1 MIGNELKAWR
11 KKYGYSQKELAEALQ
26 VTNVTVSRWETGE
39 RKIPSFLQ
47 FALRYFELQAQKPV
61 KKNIKR
67 KGVRK

>member
-1 MIGNELKAWR
+1 MTGNELKEWR
-11 KKYGYSQKELAEALQ
+11 KKYGYSQVGLAEELK

-47 FALRYFELQAQKPV
+47 FALKYFELERQKPV
-61 KKNIKR
+61 RRNIKR